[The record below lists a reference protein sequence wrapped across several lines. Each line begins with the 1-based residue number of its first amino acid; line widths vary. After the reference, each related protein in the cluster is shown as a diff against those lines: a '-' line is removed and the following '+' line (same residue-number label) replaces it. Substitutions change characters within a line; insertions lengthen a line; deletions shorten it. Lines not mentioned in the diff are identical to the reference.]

1 MESSRDEVYSRRV
14 RAGKR
19 TYYIDVR
26 STRSGNDFY
35 LTITESKRGGEEER
49 EKFKIFLYKEDFEKF
64 REAFNQALDFV
75 YGELG
80 KINALPRSHVRDDYH
95 RDEYPRDASRGDA
108 GRNEG
113 WRREGGADD
122 RRADDRRSDDRRA
135 DAPHADDRRTNDRRA
150 DDRYPGVRRD
160 DGPDHDSPSREETRR
175 GDDLSPGFGSSDYE
189 VRED

>member
-35 LTITESKRGGEEER
+35 LTITESKRGGEDER

-80 KINALPRSHVRDDYH
+80 KINALPRAHVRDDVPREDAAREDAARES
-95 RDEYPRDASRGDA
+95 RDGSVERGAS
-108 GRNEG
+108 E
-113 WRREGGADD
+113 
-122 RRADDRRSDDRRA
+122 RSDD
-135 DAPHADDRRTNDRRA
+135 
-150 DDRYPGVRRD
+150 YSRD
-160 DGPDHDSPSREETRR
+160 YGSQGYETR
-175 GDDLSPGFGSSDYE
+175 
-189 VRED
+189 ED